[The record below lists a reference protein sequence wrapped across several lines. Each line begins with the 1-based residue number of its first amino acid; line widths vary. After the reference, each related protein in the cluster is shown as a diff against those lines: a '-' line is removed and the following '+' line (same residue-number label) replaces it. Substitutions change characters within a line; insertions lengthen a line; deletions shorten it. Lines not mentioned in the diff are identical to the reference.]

1 VTGNKPS
8 LELERMDRLRVPA
21 VALAWL
27 LAAGPA
33 AVAQEA
39 PSVVG
44 TWSALQPGQGGMTQM
59 TIGLGSD
66 NTYAIETQL
75 PNGSRMRIWGTYEA
89 KQVSDNTILL
99 SQQITDWRP
108 HQICTQ
114 APGYQPSCGAFQPP
128 PPQPQTLTFESADSF
143 QVEGNQ
149 WSRDPEAGLLKQPVD
164 DPLVQYA
171 QAPATPEIPQP
182 VAPSQPGYQTPP
194 DPREQY
200 EQGNQNF
207 LNGYMKGCVL
217 IDGRWQ
223 DCQQ

>member
-1 VTGNKPS
+1 MHHRS
-8 LELERMDRLRVPA
+8 LLGFGL
-21 VALAWL
+21 LWL
-27 LAAGPA
+27 LAPETA
-33 AVAQEA
+33 AVAQQA

-44 TWSALQPGQGGMTQM
+44 TWSSLQPGQGGMTQV

-66 NTYAIETQL
+66 STYAVETQL

-89 KQVSDNTILL
+89 KQVSANAILI
-99 SQQITDWRP
+99 SQQITDWKP

-128 PPQPQTLTFESADSF
+128 PPQPLMLTFASGDSF
-143 QVEGNQ
+143 SIDGNM
-149 WSRDPEAGLLKQPVD
+149 WSRDPEAALLKQPVD

-171 QAPATPEIPQP
+171 QAPVTPEIPQP